1 MFQISYNFDSF
12 HMQLIDNT
20 LNFQTAPLQKSGEK
34 FIIFV
39 VLFIIIKRI
48 Q

>member
-20 LNFQTAPLQKSGEK
+20 LNFQTTPLQK
-34 FIIFV
+34 
-39 VLFIIIKRI
+39 FIIIVLYI
-48 Q
+48 PP